1 MSRDALRDF
10 VHAIEHDQLLRM
22 KAAGCKTDQELLNLA
37 QRHGFS
43 LQSIDLVE
51 DNEAS
56 RIGSWFELSRISPRR
71 L

>member
-22 KAAGCKTDQELLNLA
+22 KVAGCKTDQELLNLA
-37 QRHGFS
+37 QRNGFS

-56 RIGSWFELSRISPRR
+56 RIGSWFELSRISPRQ